1 VWRFLLQRLGLLVLS
16 VAGAVTIAFL
26 VMRLIPGDPA
36 QFILGDYATKESLAR
51 LREQLGLTQP
61 LYVQY
66 LTYLGRALRGNF
78 GSSLVT
84 HRPAFDE
91 VAAVLG
97 PTMRLAAAGTLVSMT
112 IGVPAGILAAVRRNR
127 PLDYLTMVVALFGVS
142 MPVFWLGLL
151 LLLVF
156 SFSLG
161 WTPVVGASVE
171 MSWASELHHLVL
183 PAVTLGLS
191 IAAVVTRMTRST
203 MLEVIR
209 QDYIRTARAK
219 GLADR
224 WVVAKHA
231 LRNAALPILTIVGI
245 NFGIQLGGTVLVE
258 TVFARPGMGSL
269 LISAIYQRDYPQVQ
283 ATVVVFATSF
293 ILVNLLVDLA
303 YLLADPRIRT

>member
-1 VWRFLLQRLGLLVLS
+1 MRRFLVQRLALLVLS

-26 VMRLIPGDPA
+26 VMRLIPGDAA
-36 QFILGDYATKESLAR
+36 QFILGDYATQESLAR
-51 LREQLGLTQP
+51 LREQLGLTRP
-61 LYVQY
+61 LHVQY
-66 LTYLGRALRGNF
+66 LAFLGRALRGDF

-84 HRPAFDE
+84 QRPAFDE
-91 VAAVLG
+91 VAAVFG
-97 PTMRLAAAGTLVSMT
+97 HTMKLAAAGTLVSMA

-151 LLLVF
+151 LLLLF
-156 SFSLG
+156 SFYLG
-161 WTPVVGASVE
+161 WTPTVGVSLDG
-171 MSWASELHHLVL
+171 SWLSEIHHLVL

-219 GLADR
+219 GLADT

-258 TVFARPGMGSL
+258 AVYARAGMGSL

-293 ILVNLLVDLA
+293 ILVNLLVDAA